1 MESCTQYIT
10 NDIVFMIMSCCLF
23 SNMCWIL
30 MSSKSFTSYHSL
42 HLYLQ
47 EDIISDTASSLTSKQ
62 HYNLIKTTSSTMTE
76 QAASMSFGT
85 HYPKEICGWSL
96 NQLGKMGKTNQD
108 NIRFLCKE
116 VNGLIKMHVHRRVAL
131 SQIRKWD
138 LIRDLSTCT

>member
-1 MESCTQYIT
+1 
-10 NDIVFMIMSCCLF
+10 
-23 SNMCWIL
+23 

-47 EDIISDTASSLTSKQ
+47 EDIISDTASSPPSKH

-96 NQLGKMGKTNQD
+96 NQLGEMGKNNQD
-108 NIRFLCKE
+108 NTRFLCKE
-116 VNGLIKMHVHRRVAL
+116 VNGLIKMHLHA
-131 SQIRKWD
+131 
-138 LIRDLSTCT
+138 